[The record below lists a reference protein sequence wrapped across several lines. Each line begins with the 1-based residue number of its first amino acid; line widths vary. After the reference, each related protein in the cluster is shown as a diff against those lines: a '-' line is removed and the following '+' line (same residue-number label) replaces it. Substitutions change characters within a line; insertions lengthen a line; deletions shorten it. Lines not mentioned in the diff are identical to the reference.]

1 MNNRPSHLW
10 THGFYPWL
18 MPRQLQSGACVFVGL
33 CSPVSTVI
41 HHQPKSFSYNRKA
54 IKSIKSINISKIN
67 RWYPLFLVTSPFAM
81 LKSPLFM
88 VKSTFFMVEL
98 LIFPVKSLSPKPRVF
113 SRETPS
119 SFWRPRRRRDDAIPI
134 DCWNGMGCNFSSC

>member
-18 MPRQLQSGACVFVGL
+18 MPRQLQSGVCVFVGL

-41 HHQPKSFSYNRKA
+41 HHQPKSFSYKRKA
-54 IKSIKSINISKIN
+54 IKSIKYIQNKQKISAVLGDI
-67 RWYPLFLVTSPFAM
+67 PLCYAEIPIVHG
-81 LKSPLFM
+81 
-88 VKSTFFMVEL
+88 EIH
-98 LIFPVKSLSPKPRVF
+98 IFHGGTPHFSGEITLSPKPRAF